1 MFTEINRVEDLEPGM
16 LYEGRVHR
24 CGRYNRY
31 DYILRFSLAKEP
43 ELQVSSDGTKSWIVY
58 IATPIG
64 DFGEGYDIMTVI
76 RMVID
81 EVYAIKVL
89 ETYAFDIKL
98 NERNPMFSTLTYKH
112 EILEKRGENRK
123 PHSWM
128 PLHEKQKAR
137 VAAGLS
143 PYEKAPDPPKVKKRW
158 INNIYDAR
166 PKDANRVFLCIFIWI
181 LAFIHADFV
190 PICTGV
196 TLYNLIM
203 LFRWLYF
210 GED

>member
-1 MFTEINRVEDLEPGM
+1 MFTEINKVKDLKAGM
-16 LYEGRVHR
+16 LYEGKVHM
-24 CGRYNRY
+24 C
-31 DYILRFSLAKEP
+31 DYHGWHDILRFSLAKDP
-43 ELQVSSDGTKSWIVY
+43 ELHINNDGSKYWKVY

-64 DFGEGYDIMTVI
+64 IRGEGFDEMTI
-76 RMVID
+76 TKAYID
-81 EVYAIKVL
+81 GVYAIKVF

-98 NERNPMFSTLTYKH
+98 REDNPVFSTLTYKH
-112 EILEKRGENRK
+112 EILAKRGEIQK
-123 PHSWM
+123 SHSWM
-128 PLHEKQKAR
+128 PLYEKQKAR
-137 VAAGLS
+137 VALGLS

-181 LAFIHADFV
+181 LAFIHVDFV
-190 PICTGV
+190 PICIGV